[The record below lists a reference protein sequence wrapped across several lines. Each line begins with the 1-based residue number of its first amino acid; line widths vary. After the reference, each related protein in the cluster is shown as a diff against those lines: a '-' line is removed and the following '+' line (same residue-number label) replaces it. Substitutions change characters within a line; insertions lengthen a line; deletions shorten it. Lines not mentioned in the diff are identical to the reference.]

1 VIELTSSDFLLA
13 IAGGVFIGVSAVLM
27 LLFIGR
33 IAGICGITFSLL
45 ESNKINQPWRWI
57 FLLGLV
63 TGPILIHKLYELP
76 IPNAPTDNL
85 PLLIIAGL
93 ITGFGTKLSNGC
105 TSGHGVCG
113 IARFSSRS
121 IVATIAF
128 MLFGLLSVYVLKHIL
143 GLS

>member
-1 VIELTSSDFLLA
+1 MIELTLSDFLLA
-13 IAGGVFIGVSAVLM
+13 ATGGVFIGLSAVLM

-45 ESNKINQPWRWI
+45 DSNQIGKPWRWI
-57 FLLGLV
+57 FLLGLIL
-63 TGPILIHKLYELP
+63 GPVLVHQVYKLP
-76 IPNAPTDNL
+76 IPDAPTDNL

-121 IVATIAF
+121 IVATITF
-128 MLFGLLSVYVLKHIL
+128 MLFGLLSVFMLKHVL

>member
-1 VIELTSSDFLLA
+1 MVELRLSDFVLA

-33 IAGICGITFSLL
+33 IAGICGIAFSLL
-45 ESNKINQPWRWI
+45 DSHQIKKPWRWI
-57 FLLGLV
+57 FLLGLIL
-63 TGPILIHKLYELP
+63 GPILVHQLYKLP
-76 IPNAPTDNL
+76 IPDAPTDNL

-121 IVATIAF
+121 IVATITF
-128 MLFGLLSVYVLKHIL
+128 MLFGLLSVYVLKHVL